1 MTADITSDIFVYE
14 QEDMPNRSAD
24 SPFEYKEIMVETPA
38 TADDG
43 DVFDIT
49 LANYGITN
57 VKSITGYTHSTS
69 NSVIIVEDPTTVVS
83 AGVLTV
89 TIGGSTDNK
98 MRVFVIGGY

>member
-14 QEDMPNRSAD
+14 QSDIPNLSAN

-49 LANYGITN
+49 LANYGMTYA
-57 VKSITGYTHSTS
+57 KSIIGFTHTTS
-69 NSVIIVEDPTTVVS
+69 NSVIITEEPTTVVAS
-83 AGVLTV
+83 GVLTV

-98 MRVFVIGGY
+98 LRTFIIGGY